1 MNSSSSL
8 YKMDILPSG
17 HFFKEL
23 QAIHDTG
30 FLPAHLSLEDKWEQ
44 TMLELE
50 RYLKDEPKSLL
61 SQTKTTT
68 TTVITTTTTTTTKPS
83 MVPL

>member
-1 MNSSSSL
+1 
-8 YKMDILPSG
+8 MDILPSG

-44 TMLELE
+44 VSFFFLYIFLLEFDVNM
-50 RYLKDEPKSLL
+50 YDNNK
-61 SQTKTTT
+61 
-68 TTVITTTTTTTTKPS
+68 
-83 MVPL
+83 

>member
-44 TMLELE
+44 VSFFFLHIFLLELDGNM
-50 RYLKDEPKSLL
+50 YDNNK
-61 SQTKTTT
+61 
-68 TTVITTTTTTTTKPS
+68 
-83 MVPL
+83 

>member
-1 MNSSSSL
+1 
-8 YKMDILPSG
+8 MDILPSG

-30 FLPAHLSLEDKWEQ
+30 YLPAHLSLEDKWEQ

-61 SQTKTTT
+61 SQTT
-68 TTVITTTTTTTTKPS
+68 TTVTTTNNNNNDNNKKQS
-83 MVPL
+83 MVPA